1 MVTHISEQSVSW
13 QRPGRHYYYI
23 LVLVVLVTTSTTVVA
38 GAGVRVLKE
47 NEQRPVTKRVQCL
60 ISTTLAWVQVI
71 RKCNTMIKKWW
82 QPGIY
87 VAWSALIHW
96 PRTVDNNLCMRRRH
110 GCVIKDTAEVLGS
123 NPGSDSNYLHTVFS
137 QSGGLCVC

>member
-23 LVLVVLVTTSTTVVA
+23 LALVVLVTTTVAA

-60 ISTTLAWVQVI
+60 ISTTLA
-71 RKCNTMIKKWW
+71 
-82 QPGIY
+82 
-87 VAWSALIHW
+87 
-96 PRTVDNNLCMRRRH
+96 
-110 GCVIKDTAEVLGS
+110 
-123 NPGSDSNYLHTVFS
+123 
-137 QSGGLCVC
+137 